1 MGSTLTNLKGVG
13 TTMASAVLAAGAK
26 QAAPLMAD
34 ECLLAMPDVDGLDYT
49 MKEYM
54 RFVDYVK
61 ACVERLNSR
70 EGASNWT
77 PHKVE
82 LAVWTHYILRDLK
95 PEVLDDM
102 PAAESS
108 KASPIKPAAVEPS
121 AEPAAAEPAA
131 TEPVIAEPAAPE
143 PVVAEP
149 SAPEP
154 VVKEPAASVV
164 AEPVV
169 IAEPASTDSNF
180 TAKNGQ
186 VNDED
191 TKSS

>member
-1 MGSTLTNLKGVG
+1 M
-13 TTMASAVLAAGAK
+13 
-26 QAAPLMAD
+26 
-34 ECLLAMPDVDGLDYT
+34 
-49 MKEYM
+49 
-54 RFVDYVK
+54 
-61 ACVERLNSR
+61 
-70 EGASNWT
+70 GASNWT

-102 PAAESS
+102 PAAEAS

-149 SAPEP
+149 PPVEPAAPKPVVSEPAAPEP
-154 VVKEPAASVV
+154 VVAEPEAPEPVVAEPAASVG

-191 TKSS
+191 TKSSMDSEAADPTPVTEQEEAKNHTTNVEAV